1 MYKRGVLLIYVFFAI
16 AGVAMA
22 PAVPQTFA
30 VSTGTISFR
39 SDAPLEL
46 IKAASDELKGIYN
59 AEKKQFAFKIR
70 IASFAGF
77 NSPLQ
82 REHFN
87 ENYMESEKYPYATFE
102 GKIIEDVDLAKDGTY
117 SIRAKGNLAIHGVTQ
132 ERIIKCDMIVKN
144 SKTVVKSVFT
154 VLLTDHNISI
164 PKVVHEKLASEIK
177 VEVKAELSPK

>member
-1 MYKRGVLLIYVFFAI
+1 MFKKKALLICIASAI

-22 PAVPQTFA
+22 PALQKTFS
-30 VSTGTISFR
+30 VSTGSISFR

-46 IKAASDELKGIYN
+46 IKASSSELKGIYT

-70 IASFAGF
+70 IASFNGF

-87 ENYMESEKYPYATFE
+87 ENYMESEKYPFATFE
-102 GKIIEDVDLAKDGTY
+102 GKIIEDIDLAKDGTY
-117 SIRAKGNLAIHGVTQ
+117 NVRAKGNLSIHGVMQ
-132 ERIIKCDMIVKN
+132 ERIIKCDMVVKN
-144 SKTVVKSVFT
+144 GKTSVKSSFT
-154 VLLTDHNISI
+154 VLLSDHNISI